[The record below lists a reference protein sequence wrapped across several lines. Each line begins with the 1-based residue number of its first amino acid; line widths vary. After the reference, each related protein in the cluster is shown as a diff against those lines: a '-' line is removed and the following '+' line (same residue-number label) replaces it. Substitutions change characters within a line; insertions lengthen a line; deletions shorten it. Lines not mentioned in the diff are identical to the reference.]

1 MVTHR
6 VAAGPKLYSL
16 CTPPQSWGSIT
27 LLCKVSAVLLYLIPK
42 NKGLK
47 AHGRPDTYHIWVT
60 EAGPSL
66 HMVSRVKGET
76 IVSIA
81 MGTQRC
87 PSDPFSNGKGKE
99 HDN

>member
-16 CTPPQSWGSIT
+16 CTPPRAGVHLL
-27 LLCKVSAVLLYLIPK
+27 LLCRAPTVLLYLTLK

-47 AHGRPDTYHIWVT
+47 AHGRPDTYHIWLT

-66 HMVSRVKGET
+66 HMVNRIRGE
-76 IVSIA
+76 IRDGEGYS
-81 MGTQRC
+81 
-87 PSDPFSNGKGKE
+87 
-99 HDN
+99 